1 MRRKR
6 FFPAFLA
13 LFLASVP
20 YATAQDTWERINPTG
35 EVPTARKGHSMETIG
50 NTVYLYGGYSALK
63 FDASGAMY
71 YFAEQEWEEARS
83 QNTPPPAR
91 YAQKTVIRDGN
102 MYVYYGRD
110 KNAPL
115 NDIWEFNPSTKL
127 WRKIEPEGAVKP
139 VARYDHSATLIGDKA
154 YIFGGRGAGDTPL
167 NDLWSYDFVSNVWEQ
182 LPSLAA
188 TTLYGH
194 VGVTDG
200 TNLFIYNGYDNQYIS
215 MEIYKFNPATK
226 VWSQHSPQGSGWPL
240 AFPCVVQLD
249 ANSVFLFTGMWG
261 ELGRN
266 NCYKWDLNTHDFKS
280 LLAGPEYGCAAAAWM
295 PGQRSLKTGGTEYE
309 QFVFFGGVND
319 NVFSNQTWIYTSDV
333 ELFSGIGDNEQK
345 QIRVYPNPADD
356 HFTIEIDEQEIA
368 GKEMKY
374 QIMDILGKV
383 LAEGKINGS
392 QTRADIAKLA
402 PGLFFVK
409 IRDENGEMRMF
420 KRVKK

>member
-6 FFPAFLA
+6 TFPAFLA
-13 LFLASVP
+13 LFLAGVP
-20 YATAQDTWERINPTG
+20 YVTAQDTWERINPTG

-63 FDASGAMY
+63 FDVSGAMY
-71 YFAEQEWEEARS
+71 NFAGQEWEEARS

-167 NDLWSYDFVSNVWEQ
+167 NDLWTYDFINNVWEQ

-215 MEIYKFNPATK
+215 MDIYQFNPATSA
-226 VWSQHSPQGSGWPL
+226 WSEHSPQLSGTPL

-249 ANSVFLFTGMWG
+249 PNTVFLFTGMWG
-261 ELGRN
+261 DLGKGD
-266 NCYKWDLNTHDFKS
+266 CFKWDLNTHEMTS
-280 LLAGPEYGCAAAAWM
+280 ILTGPKYGCAAAAWM
-295 PGQRSLKTGGTEYE
+295 PGQRSMKTGGTEYE

-333 ELFSGIGDNEQK
+333 ELFSGIGDHEQST
-345 QIRVYPNPADD
+345 IRVYPNPADD
-356 HFTIEIDEQEIA
+356 FITIEISEQEAMGSGID
-368 GKEMKY
+368 Y
-374 QIMDILGKV
+374 QICTILGKV
-383 LAEGKINGS
+383 LVEGKITAA
-392 QTRADIAKLA
+392 QTRVNIGELA
-402 PGLFFVK
+402 SGLLF
-409 IRDENGEMRMF
+409 IRIMDNNGKRVMF
-420 KRVKK
+420 KGVKQ